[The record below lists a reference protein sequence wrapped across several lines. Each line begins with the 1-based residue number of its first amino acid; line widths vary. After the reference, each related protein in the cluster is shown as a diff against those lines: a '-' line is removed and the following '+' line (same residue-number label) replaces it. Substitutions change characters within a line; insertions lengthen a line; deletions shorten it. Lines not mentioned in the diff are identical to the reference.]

1 MCSSDVLIKLIDF
14 WTHPEHFVN
23 TFWTCSVFYIFAHVL
38 LNVLIC
44 SKQNTSAILVF
55 WICSRSVLWTAYV
68 FRTCSNDVLMKL
80 IALWTHHEHILNM
93 FWTRSEHVI
102 CSALFAVYSDNHAFP
117 YPTPCCLTL
126 PSMWKKSHK
135 GVKPSTILTHTTQ
148 WYYTSTKVLLYNNNI
163 NIVGETR
170 ESWATRRV
178 EPPLL
183 FSKLATYLTCS
194 SYNKCII
201 SFPSNN
207 CFTILIHAISFMLP
221 P

>member
-1 MCSSDVLIKLIDF
+1 MFRMCSSDVLIKLIDF

-102 CSALFAVYSDNHAFP
+102 CSALFCS
-117 YPTPCCLTL
+117 
-126 PSMWKKSHK
+126 
-135 GVKPSTILTHTTQ
+135 
-148 WYYTSTKVLLYNNNI
+148 
-163 NIVGETR
+163 VGICWGQPEANFLR
-170 ESWATRRV
+170 NSLWA
-178 EPPLL
+178 
-183 FSKLATYLTCS
+183 A
-194 SYNKCII
+194 N
-201 SFPSNN
+201 
-207 CFTILIHAISFMLP
+207 
-221 P
+221 

>member
-102 CSALFAVYSDNHAFP
+102 CSALFAVYMIPWFMI
-117 YPTPCCLTL
+117 TP
-126 PSMWKKSHK
+126 
-135 GVKPSTILTHTTQ
+135 
-148 WYYTSTKVLLYNNNI
+148 
-163 NIVGETR
+163 
-170 ESWATRRV
+170 SWALCQYHRAV
-178 EPPLL
+178 SVMV
-183 FSKLATYLTCS
+183 F
-194 SYNKCII
+194 I
-201 SFPSNN
+201 SFNLRNHRHPEQ
-207 CFTILIHAISFMLP
+207 P
-221 P
+221 

>member
-102 CSALFAVYSDNHAFP
+102 CSALFAVYTYTYMH
-117 YPTPCCLTL
+117 TLTL
-126 PSMWKKSHK
+126 A
-135 GVKPSTILTHTTQ
+135 GVNPHRRIRCS
-148 WYYTSTKVLLYNNNI
+148 NI
-163 NIVGETR
+163 
-170 ESWATRRV
+170 
-178 EPPLL
+178 PLL
-183 FSKLATYLTCS
+183 LFKPGGWKVNTYWLTSHNWQTWKSRFLTCH
-194 SYNKCII
+194 CHEI
-201 SFPSNN
+201 
-207 CFTILIHAISFMLP
+207 
-221 P
+221 

>member
-102 CSALFAVYSDNHAFP
+102 CSALFAVYSLPNQKLTQCFLYIPSLQP
-117 YPTPCCLTL
+117 YSFSENLYSSIYPQ
-126 PSMWKKSHK
+126 HK
-135 GVKPSTILTHTTQ
+135 LQ
-148 WYYTSTKVLLYNNNI
+148 QNNN
-163 NIVGETR
+163 V
-170 ESWATRRV
+170 S
-178 EPPLL
+178 
-183 FSKLATYLTCS
+183 SK
-194 SYNKCII
+194 
-201 SFPSNN
+201 
-207 CFTILIHAISFMLP
+207 
-221 P
+221 